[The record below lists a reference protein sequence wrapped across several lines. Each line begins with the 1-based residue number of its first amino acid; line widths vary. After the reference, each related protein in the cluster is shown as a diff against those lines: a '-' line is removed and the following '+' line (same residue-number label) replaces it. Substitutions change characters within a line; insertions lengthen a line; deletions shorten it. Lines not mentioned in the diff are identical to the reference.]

1 MNKPGDPINRL
12 KALKAKNMADK
23 KLIASAKKK
32 CSGPNPPAKCA
43 DLMAKLNAADNS
55 IAGRVRAVQ
64 EKVVWQDQL
73 KKLPGPNRDAAI
85 LAASGAGVP
94 ANNPLAGW
102 DELPQWKWLVVAG
115 VAVAAYMKMKKKKH

>member
-1 MNKPGDPINRL
+1 MNNPGDPINRL
-12 KALKAKNMADK
+12 KGLKAKDASDK

-43 DLMAKLNAADNS
+43 ELMARLKGADNS
-55 IAGRVRAVQ
+55 IEKRVRAVQ

-73 KKLPGPNRDAAI
+73 KKLPPNERAAA
-85 LAASGAGVP
+85 LMAAGGAGVP

-102 DELPQWKWLVVAG
+102 DDLPQWKWLVVAG
-115 VAVAAYMKMKKKKH
+115 LAAAAFMKMKKKR